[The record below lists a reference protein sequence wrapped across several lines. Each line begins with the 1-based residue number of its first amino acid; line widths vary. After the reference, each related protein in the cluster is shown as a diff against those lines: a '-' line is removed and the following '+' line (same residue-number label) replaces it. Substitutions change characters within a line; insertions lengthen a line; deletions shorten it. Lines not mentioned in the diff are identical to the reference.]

1 MISYKNLVYCPQ
13 IIPHTRFKYN
23 LFVRYLSYLKNL
35 IFDSKVFIDYLILY
49 IQVDNS
55 IKQT

>member
-1 MISYKNLVYCPQ
+1 MISYKNLVCCPQ
-13 IIPHTRFKYN
+13 IIPYTRFKYN

-35 IFDSKVFIDYLILY
+35 IFDSKVFIDFLILY

-55 IKQT
+55 I